1 MATMSIAGLYLYD
14 STIFDNLSLP
24 DGIVKDDL
32 ITNLLTETAE
42 LEIMIPNPD
51 IFKAVCGSWSRRMLP
66 IWKKLYDTTQLTYNP
81 IYNYDRTEE
90 YTDGETTNTNG
101 TSNTEQ
107 TVDST
112 TEHSV
117 VGFNETSAAL
127 ADTNKASGNPKTDT
141 TVKNEQTRNLE
152 HKARMYGNI
161 GVTTSQQ
168 MLEAEREVDK
178 FDIYAVIIDDF
189 KKRFCLEVY

>member
-1 MATMSIAGLYLYD
+1 MATISVAGLYLYD
-14 STIFDNLSLP
+14 STIFDDLSLP
-24 DGIVKDDL
+24 DGISKDDL

-42 LEIMIPNPD
+42 LETVIPNPD
-51 IFKAVCGSWSRRMLP
+51 IFKEVLGAWSRRMRP
-66 IWKKLYDTTQLTYNP
+66 IWDKLYTTTTLTYNP

-90 YTDGETTNTNG
+90 YTDGETTDTNG
-101 TSNTEQ
+101 TSNTAQ
-107 TVDST
+107 TLDSK

-127 ADTNKASGNPKTDT
+127 ADTNSTSGSPKTDT
-141 TVKNEQTRNLE
+141 TVSNKQTRNLE

-161 GVTTSQQ
+161 GVTTTQQ
-168 MLEAEREVDK
+168 MLEAERNVDR
-178 FDIYAVIIDDF
+178 FDIYAEIINDF